1 VDISAMI
8 ELEHQSPAAAH
19 WSRQQYES
27 LFASSDPQFSRPF
40 ILVVE
45 TSSEMQS
52 EKASSEPGRILAFL
66 VAHRIDQEWELE
78 NIVVAEESRR
88 HGIGAR
94 LIKELIDL
102 ARANDGRRIFLEV
115 RESNY
120 VARALYRKMGFAETG
135 SRVDYYSDPSEDA
148 IVYRLSL

>member
-1 VDISAMI
+1 
-8 ELEHQSPAAAH
+8 
-19 WSRQQYES
+19 
-27 LFASSDPQFSRPF
+27 
-40 ILVVE
+40 
-45 TSSEMQS
+45 MQS

-66 VAHRIDQEWELE
+66 VAHGIDQEWELE

-94 LIKELIDL
+94 LINELIDL
-102 ARANDGRRIFLEV
+102 ARANHGRRMFLEV

-120 VARALYRKMGFAETG
+120 VARALYRKMGFRETG

>member
-1 VDISAMI
+1 
-8 ELEHQSPAAAH
+8 
-19 WSRQQYES
+19 
-27 LFASSDPQFSRPF
+27 
-40 ILVVE
+40 
-45 TSSEMQS
+45 MQS

-66 VAHRIDQEWELE
+66 VAHGIDQEWELE

-88 HGIGAR
+88 HGMGAR
-94 LIKELIDL
+94 LINELIDL
-102 ARANDGRRIFLEV
+102 ARANHGRRMFLEV